1 MRPIVLVGL
10 LTMAAL
16 PAAAQ
21 SGGSGGGDA
30 LAGREVAQRWC
41 ATCHVVAPGQT
52 TATSDSIPTFMSIAA
67 RPNVTQ
73 DGLRAFLA
81 DPHGRMP
88 PLVLSRADID
98 NLSAYI
104 LSLRAK

>member
-1 MRPIVLVGL
+1 MRWMIL
-10 LTMAAL
+10 
-16 PAAAQ
+16 AAATLTAAP
-21 SGGSGGGDA
+21 A
-30 LAGREVAQRWC
+30 LAQDVVAGKEVAQRWC
-41 ATCHVVAPGQT
+41 ANCHLVAPGQAS
-52 TATSDSIPTFMSIAA
+52 ATSDSVPTFMAIAA
-67 RPNVTQ
+67 RPNVSM

-104 LSLRAK
+104 LSLRAR

>member
-1 MRPIVLVGL
+1 MRRLIW
-10 LTMAAL
+10 
-16 PAAAQ
+16 AAAMVAAGGLV
-21 SGGSGGGDA
+21 SGPA
-30 LAGREVAQRWC
+30 LAQDMLAGKEVAQRWC
-41 ATCHVVAPGQT
+41 ANCHLVAPGQS
-52 TATSDSIPTFMSIAA
+52 TATSDSIPTFMAIAA
-67 RPNVTQ
+67 RPNVTL

-98 NLSAYI
+98 NLAAYI

>member
-1 MRPIVLVGL
+1 MRWMILAAATL
-10 LTMAAL
+10 MAA
-16 PAAAQ
+16 PAMAQDVAA
-21 SGGSGGGDA
+21 GK
-30 LAGREVAQRWC
+30 EVAQRWC
-41 ATCHVVAPGQT
+41 ANCHLVAPGQAS
-52 TATSDSIPTFMSIAA
+52 ATSDSVPTFMAIAA
-67 RPNVTQ
+67 RPNVSM

-104 LSLRAK
+104 LSLRAR

>member
-1 MRPIVLVGL
+1 MRSP
-10 LTMAAL
+10 
-16 PAAAQ
+16 
-21 SGGSGGGDA
+21 
-30 LAGREVAQRWC
+30 
-41 ATCHVVAPGQT
+41 
-52 TATSDSIPTFMSIAA
+52 TSDSVPTFMAIAA
-67 RPNVTQ
+67 RPNVSM

-104 LSLRAK
+104 LSLRAR

>member
-1 MRPIVLVGL
+1 MAMRWMIL
-10 LTMAAL
+10 
-16 PAAAQ
+16 AAATLTAAP
-21 SGGSGGGDA
+21 A
-30 LAGREVAQRWC
+30 LAQDVVAGKEVAQRWC
-41 ATCHVVAPGQT
+41 ANCHLVAPGQAS
-52 TATSDSIPTFMSIAA
+52 ATSDSVPTFMAIAA
-67 RPNVTQ
+67 RPNVSM

-104 LSLRAK
+104 LSLRAR